1 MVAQRLMISID
12 SGTTSNTMAT
22 KQAGRMSPLSSVIA
36 AVLMAALTVV
46 PVASQRSTPWPT
58 TAAPSFAPDGT
69 HV

>member
-46 PVASQRSTPWPT
+46 PVASQPSTRLS
-58 TAAPSFAPDGT
+58 TAEPSFAPNGT
-69 HV
+69 HE